1 MAPGARG
8 MENPPAFSPLTILI
22 PAAGASSRMRGA
34 DKLLEPVEGRPLLRR
49 QAEQALATGH
59 TVLVS
64 LRPEDHARR
73 AALSDLPVTILEVPD
88 AATGMSASLRAGAKA
103 VKGALMVLPGDM
115 PELTTA
121 DLAQVIAAFA
131 LAPDHCHRGASG
143 DRPGHPV
150 IFPSQLLPKLRS
162 LTGDEGARAV
172 LVRHGAR
179 LVPLPQAHALTDLDT
194 PEDWA
199 NWRA

>member
-1 MAPGARG
+1 
-8 MENPPAFSPLTILI
+8 
-22 PAAGASSRMRGA
+22 MRGA
-34 DKLLEPVEGRPLLRR
+34 DKLLEPVQGRPLLRR

-59 TVLVS
+59 PVLVS
-64 LRPEDHARR
+64 LRPQDRARR
-73 AALSDLPVTILEVPD
+73 NALTGLPVTILEVPD
-88 AATGMSASLRAGAKA
+88 AATGLSASLRAAA
-103 VKGALMVLPGDM
+103 RTVQTALLVLPGDM
-115 PELTTA
+115 PDLTTA

-131 LAPDHCHRGASG
+131 QAPDQCHRGASG

-150 IFPSQLLPKLRS
+150 IFPARLLPEFAG
-162 LTGDEGARAV
+162 LTGDEGARAI
-172 LVRHGAR
+172 LARHGAK